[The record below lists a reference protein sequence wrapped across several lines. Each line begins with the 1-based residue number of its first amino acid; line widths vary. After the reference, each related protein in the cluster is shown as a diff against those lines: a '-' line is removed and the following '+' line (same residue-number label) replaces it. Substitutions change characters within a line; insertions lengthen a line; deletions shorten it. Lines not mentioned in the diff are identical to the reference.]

1 MCIFIY
7 ITKIN
12 MKKCSKCEIEKDESN
27 FFFKN
32 KEKNPWRQVVP
43 RKDVFVSKA
52 AVKRKTKIKK
62 AKKKVH
68 NGTSQ
73 RVHTAGTAFAYSDF
87 NR

>member
-1 MCIFIY
+1 M
-7 ITKIN
+7 
-12 MKKCSKCEIEKDESN
+12 
-27 FFFKN
+27 
-32 KEKNPWRQVVP
+32 P

-68 NGTSQ
+68 NGTNQ